1 MAEDYDIAD
10 AQARGPRNLGFV
22 SRGVVSIVLLLTVL
36 GCGEEPNEPPQL
48 TGFSPVIA
56 SVDANSAIKFRVIYE
71 DNGYGLDSF
80 QWTAEAGEIE
90 GNGEPEIT
98 YRAPET
104 PGDYELTVTVAYADD
119 KPGLS
124 LESEVKVLSVDE
136 AEWTPASPLPAEEQS
151 EATSE
156 TAETGE
162 ATGPDDRA
170 PLAAQSIADAADTAS
185 PIDRIR
191 ARGRLDVIVQ
201 IEFPPFSFYGDDGS
215 RVGFDVDLAREL
227 ARRWL
232 EDPAPVRF
240 VPVPTDARITSLL
253 AGRGDIIVAALT
265 NTEER
270 RDHIDFSATYFMD
283 GQRLLVQ
290 ETSDVADVCG
300 LRGQK
305 VAVIQGSTS
314 RDNVV
319 REASAC
325 GFDIVPDLVEF
336 RRHPAAVEALLDGEV
351 AAFTGDGI
359 ALERFADEE
368 PLKVVGNHFSE
379 EPYGIGVP
387 KGDET
392 LRKLVDATLSATQ
405 ADGTFAAIYA
415 KWFGD
420 ALRPYPMQ
428 IDADAAQVAA
438 LVGEAQTGQ
447 VTEPPAG
454 QKTEPPAGQGEA
466 ETTYVVQP
474 GDTLSKI
481 AGKMWGDVSP
491 GSWRRL
497 YEANKDVIG
506 DNPSLITVGMTLT
519 IPES

>member
-10 AQARGPRNLGFV
+10 AQARGPRNLGFM

-36 GCGEEPNEPPQL
+36 GCGEEPGEPPRL

-56 SVDANSAIKFRVIYE
+56 SVDANSAIKLRVVYQ

-90 GNGEPEIT
+90 GNGAPEII

-104 PGDYELTVTVAYADD
+104 PGDYKLAVTVSYADD

-136 AEWTPASPLPAEEQS
+136 AEWTPASAPA
-151 EATSE
+151 
-156 TAETGE
+156 AEGQLDSADTGGQ
-162 ATGPDDRA
+162 TGPDN
-170 PLAAQSIADAADTAS
+170 DTAS
-185 PIDRIR
+185 RIDAIR
-191 ARGRLDVIVQ
+191 ARGRVDAIVQ
-201 IEFPPFSFYGDDGS
+201 IEFPPFSFYGDEGS
-215 RVGFDVDLAREL
+215 RVGFDIDLAREL

-232 EDPAPVRF
+232 EDPAAVRF

-265 NTEER
+265 NTAER

-336 RRHPAAVEALLDGEV
+336 RRHPGAVEALLDGEV

-359 ALERFADEE
+359 ALERFADQE

-379 EPYGIGVP
+379 EPYGIGLP

-392 LRKLVDATLSATQ
+392 LRNLVDATLSAMQ
-405 ADGTFAAIYA
+405 DDGTFAAIYA

-428 IDADAAQVAA
+428 IDANVAQVAA

-454 QKTEPPAGQGEA
+454 QNAEPPAGQGEA

-506 DNPSLITVGMTLT
+506 GNPSLINVGMTLT
-519 IPES
+519 IPKS